1 VALMAQSYIDQ
12 GLAPR
17 DAAEQTIARLEGA
30 FALCF
35 LFEGEDDLLIAARK
49 GPPLAIGHGE
59 GEVYVGSDAI
69 ALAPLTDRI
78 TYLEDG
84 DWAVLSRDS
93 VEILDSQGRRA
104 NRPVRRVQ
112 IDTIRVDKGGHKHF
126 MAKEILE
133 QPLTVGEAIAHYAP
147 DATVALPGKGLD
159 FKEYDRITLVA
170 CGTAHYACM
179 TAK

>member
-1 VALMAQSYIDQ
+1 NFRALRADLAARGYATVTETDTETVALLAQSFIDQ

-17 DAAEQTIARLEGA
+17 DAAEQVLARLEGA

-35 LFEGEDDLLIAARK
+35 LFDGEDDLLIAARK

-59 GEVYVGSDAI
+59 GEVFVGSDAI

-93 VEILDSQGRRA
+93 VEIIDRNGQRA

-112 IDTIRVDKGGHKHF
+112 IDTSRIDKAGHRHF
-126 MAKEILE
+126 MQKEIL
-133 QPLTVGEAIAHYAP
+133 
-147 DATVALPGKGLD
+147 
-159 FKEYDRITLVA
+159 
-170 CGTAHYACM
+170 
-179 TAK
+179 